1 MRRDHWINFKDVGVI
16 GELYFLTVLRMIHHN
31 TWKLNQNL
39 KNEDET
45 EILLVHIFYWMQT
58 NYLQEICKNI
68 FVFLWGPASNKM
80 KMKKKKRI
88 KHKFIKYVHKF
99 YWMQSKSQ
107 EIYKRIF
114 AFLLAN

>member
-1 MRRDHWINFKDVGVI
+1 MRRDYWINFKDVGVI

-58 NYLQEICKNI
+58 SYLQEICKNI

-80 KMKKKKRI
+80 KMKKKREKNTNLLNMYINFTECKASHRRYI
-88 KHKFIKYVHKF
+88 REFSRF
-99 YWMQSKSQ
+99 Y
-107 EIYKRIF
+107 
-114 AFLLAN
+114 

>member
-1 MRRDHWINFKDVGVI
+1 MRRDYWINFKDVGVI

-58 NYLQEICKNI
+58 SYLQEICKNI

-80 KMKKKKRI
+80 KMKKKR
-88 KHKFIKYVHKF
+88 
-99 YWMQSKSQ
+99 
-107 EIYKRIF
+107 E
-114 AFLLAN
+114 